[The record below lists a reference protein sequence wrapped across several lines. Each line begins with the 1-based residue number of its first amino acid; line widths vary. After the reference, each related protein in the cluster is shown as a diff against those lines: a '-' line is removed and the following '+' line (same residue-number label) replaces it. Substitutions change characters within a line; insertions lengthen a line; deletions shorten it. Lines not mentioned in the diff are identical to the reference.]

1 LIEMEET
8 EDPSSRTRLLLGA
21 AALDQLAATSIAI
34 FGIGGVGSYAVE
46 ALARAGVGHLT
57 LIDFA
62 VVASSNL
69 NRQVHALTT
78 TVGRPKTQVMA
89 ERCRLINPAIEV
101 TILTEAYD
109 AGNADRLLAPRF
121 DYVLDCIDLITAKL
135 HLIAACKKLR
145 QPFLSSMG
153 AANKSDPTAIRVGDL
168 FATKNCRLARIMRKE
183 LRQRGVTTD
192 VEVVYSTEGFRPL
205 DGGRRIEADSTGGY
219 QQRRAPLGSVPWIP
233 SIFGLTMAGTVITKI
248 LANRGVISPADD
260 CG

>member
-1 LIEMEET
+1 MNLS

-21 AALDQLAATSIAI
+21 AGLDQLAKTSIAI

-46 ALARAGVGHLT
+46 ALARAGVGRLT
-57 LIDFA
+57 LIDFD

-78 TVGRPKTQVMA
+78 TIGRPKTEVMA

-101 TILTEAYD
+101 IVLTEAYD
-109 AGNADRLLAPRF
+109 ADNAERLLAPRF

-135 HLIAACKKLR
+135 HLIAACKER
-145 QPFLSSMG
+145 QLPILSSMG
-153 AANKSDPTAIRVGDL
+153 AANKYDPMAIRIGDL
-168 FATKNCRLARIMRKE
+168 FATQNCRLCRIMRKE
-183 LRQRGVTTD
+183 LRRRGVTSD

-205 DGGRRIEADSTGGY
+205 EAGRRLEADEKGGY
-219 QQRRAPLGSVPWIP
+219 QQRRAPLGSVSWIP
-233 SIFGLTMAGTVITKI
+233 SIFGLTMAGTVVPRI
-248 LANRGVISPADD
+248 LAGKGITLPKAD

>member
-1 LIEMEET
+1 MEQT
-8 EDPSSRTRLLLGA
+8 EDPFSRTRLLLGA
-21 AALDQLAATSIAI
+21 AALDQLATTSIAI

-57 LIDFA
+57 LIDFD
-62 VVASSNL
+62 VVAISNL

-89 ERCRLINPAIEV
+89 ERCRLINPAVEV
-101 TILTEAYD
+101 TTLTEAYD
-109 AGNADRLLAPRF
+109 AGSAERLLAPHF

-145 QPFLSSMG
+145 QPLLSSMG

-168 FATKNCRLARIMRKE
+168 FATQNCRLARIMRKE
-183 LRQRGVTTD
+183 LRQRGVTAD

-205 DGGRRIEADSTGGY
+205 GAGRRLEGDSTGGY

-233 SIFGLTMAGTVITKI
+233 AIFGLTMAGTVISKI
-248 LANRGVISPADD
+248 LASRGAISPAGD

>member
-1 LIEMEET
+1 MELS

-21 AALDQLAATSIAI
+21 AGLEQLEKTSVAI

-46 ALARAGVGHLT
+46 ALARAGVGRLT
-57 LIDFA
+57 LIDFD
-62 VVASSNL
+62 VVGISNL
-69 NRQVHALTT
+69 NRQVQALTT
-78 TVGRPKTQVMA
+78 TLGRPKVEVMA

-101 TILTEAYD
+101 TSLSEAY
-109 AGNADRLLAPRF
+109 GADNSERLLAPRF

-135 HLIAACKKLR
+135 HLIAACKEHQL
-145 QPFLSSMG
+145 PLLSSMG
-153 AANKSDPTAIRVGDL
+153 AANKWDPTAIRIGDL
-168 FATKNCRLARIMRKE
+168 FTTKNCRLARIMRKE

-205 DGGRRIEADSTGGY
+205 GGGRRLEIDTNGSY

-233 SIFGLTMAGTVITKI
+233 SIFGLTMTGTIIPKI
-248 LANRGVISPADD
+248 LASRGVIFPTGD

>member
-1 LIEMEET
+1 MEPY
-8 EDPSSRTRLLLGA
+8 EDSASRTRLLLGSA
-21 AALDQLAATSIAI
+21 GLDQLATTSIAI

-57 LIDFA
+57 LVDFD
-62 VVASSNL
+62 VVGISNL
-69 NRQVHALTT
+69 NRQVHALTST
-78 TVGRPKTQVMA
+78 IGRPKTEVMA
-89 ERCRLINPAIEV
+89 ERCRLINPAIKI
-101 TILTEAYD
+101 TTRTEAYD
-109 AGNADRLLAPRF
+109 AANAPRLLAPRF

-135 HLIAACKKLR
+135 HLITACKKLEL
-145 QPFLSSMG
+145 PLLSSMG

-183 LRQRGVTTD
+183 LRQRGITTD

-205 DGGRRIEADSTGGY
+205 GAGRRMEADTNGSY

-233 SIFGLTMAGTVITKI
+233 SIFGLTMTGTIIPRI
-248 LANRGVISPADD
+248 LAGKDLFISPEDD

>member
-1 LIEMEET
+1 MNLP
-8 EDPSSRTRLLLGA
+8 EDFSSRTRLLLGGA
-21 AALDQLAATSIAI
+21 GLEQLATASIAI

-57 LIDFA
+57 LVDFD
-62 VVASSNL
+62 VVGISNL
-69 NRQVHALTT
+69 NRQVHALTSSI
-78 TVGRPKTQVMA
+78 GRPKVEVMA
-89 ERCRLINPAIEV
+89 ERCCLINPAIEV
-101 TILTEAYD
+101 TALPQAYD
-109 AGNADRLLAPRF
+109 ADNAEQLLAPRF

-135 HLIAACKKLR
+135 HLIAACKQR
-145 QPFLSSMG
+145 QLPLLSSMG
-153 AANKSDPTAIRVGDL
+153 AANKWDPMAIRVGDL

-205 DGGRRIEADSTGGY
+205 GAGRRMEEDNAGGY

-233 SIFGLTMAGTVITKI
+233 AIFGLTMTGTVIPKV
-248 LANRGVISPADD
+248 LARKGVIFPAGD

>member
-1 LIEMEET
+1 MS
-8 EDPSSRTRLLLGA
+8 EDFSSRTRLLLGA
-21 AALDQLAATSIAI
+21 AGLDQLATTSIAI

-57 LIDFA
+57 LVDFD
-62 VVASSNL
+62 VVGISNL

-78 TVGRPKTQVMA
+78 TIGRPKVEVMA
-89 ERCRLINPAIEV
+89 ERCCLINPVIEV
-101 TILTEAYD
+101 TVLPQAYD
-109 AGNADRLLAPRF
+109 ADNSERLLAPRF

-135 HLIAACKKLR
+135 HLIAACKQL
-145 QPFLSSMG
+145 QLPLLSSMG
-153 AANKSDPTAIRVGDL
+153 AANKWDPTAIRVGDL

-183 LRQRGVTTD
+183 LRQRGVMTD

-205 DGGRRIEADSTGGY
+205 GAGRRMEGDNAGGY

-233 SIFGLTMAGTVITKI
+233 AIFGLTMAGTVISKVF
-248 LANRGVISPADD
+248 AHKGVIFPAGD